1 MRLLDVIRYSL
12 FPRRCE
18 LCGTVIEPNQSRCEQ
33 CRNVEIIKGE
43 ICKVCG
49 SEVKNC
55 NCPKNVRKP
64 EYKCVTA
71 PYYFE
76 NSIAKAI
83 VKMKNNGYTELV
95 NPMADA
101 MLSVINDRYKD
112 ISFDFVAF
120 VPLTRSRELKRG
132 YNQSQLLAQVVAD
145 GLGIPCVSAL
155 KKIYNTKSQRRSKAR
170 NRKVNLHGA
179 FDLNVDYS
187 MIDDKTILLIDDV
200 KTTGSTLH
208 ECAFVL
214 NGYGARA
221 VYASTVAVTKRKSKR
236 KSLTD

>member
-1 MRLLDVIRYSL
+1 MKILDVIRYSL

-18 LCGTVIEPNQSRCEQ
+18 LCAEVVEPNESRCEQ
-33 CRNVEIIKGE
+33 CRSVEIIKGE
-43 ICKVCG
+43 ICKACG
-49 SEVKNC
+49 SETKNC
-55 NCPKNVRKP
+55 SCPKNARKP
-64 EYKCVTA
+64 EYRCVTA

-83 VKMKNNGYTELV
+83 VKMKNYGYTELV
-95 NPMADA
+95 YPMADA

-112 ISFDFVAF
+112 ISFDFVTF
-120 VPLTRSRELKRG
+120 VPLTRARELKRG
-132 YNQSQLLAQVVAD
+132 YNQSQLLAQAVAD
-145 GLGIPCVSAL
+145 GLGIPCVPAL
-155 KKIYNTKSQRRSKAR
+155 KKIYNTKSQRRSRAGSR
-170 NRKVNLHGA
+170 MVNLHGA

-187 MIDDKTILLIDDV
+187 MIDDKTVLLIDDV

-221 VYASTVAVTKRKSKR
+221 VYASTVAVTKRKSKK
-236 KSLTD
+236 KSPTD